1 MTYEILREEE
11 NIIFRMNFMSQN
23 KMFDKQSEID
33 SAKEEIEWLSIALEN
48 DNSAYGKDLKS
59 YINDLETCSNEKF
72 GDLFNELVEYINE
85 ILKVA

>member
-11 NIIFRMNFMSQN
+11 NVVSRMNFMSIH

-59 YINDLETCSNEKF
+59 YINDLEMCSNEEF
-72 GDLFNELVEYINE
+72 GDIFNSLVDYINE
-85 ILKVA
+85 ILEVA